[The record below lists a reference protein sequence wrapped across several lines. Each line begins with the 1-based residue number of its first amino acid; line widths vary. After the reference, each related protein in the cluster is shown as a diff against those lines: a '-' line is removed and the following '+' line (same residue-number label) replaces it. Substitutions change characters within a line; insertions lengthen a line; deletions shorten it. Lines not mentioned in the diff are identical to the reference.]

1 MSKANDHSPDNQSPT
16 EANESGGEGRQPA
29 ASAEAAAGDRTL
41 TDAER
46 DALMRDQ
53 LKRLRVADVADD
65 VMISLV
71 TLGYQKLG
79 LTGETRELR
88 DLVDARLAIDLLRAM
103 VDVLAHERGE
113 SAVASFRSTLAEM
126 QLSYARV
133 ADERPV
139 AGEAAGAGPAGS
151 GAADG

>member
-1 MSKANDHSPDNQSPT
+1 MSKANDHSPDNQPPA
-16 EANESGGEGRQPA
+16 EAKDPGDEGGQPA

-103 VDVLAHERGE
+103 VDVLARERGE

-126 QLSYARV
+126 QLNYARV

-139 AGEAAGAGPAGS
+139 AGEAASAGTAGS

>member
-1 MSKANDHSPDNQSPT
+1 MSSANDQIPDNQPPA
-16 EANESGGEGRQPA
+16 EANASSHESRATTGPG
-29 ASAEAAAGDRTL
+29 EAAAGDRAS

-46 DALMRDQ
+46 DALLRDQ

-88 DLVDARLAIDLLRAM
+88 DLADARLAIDLLRAM
-103 VDVLAHERGE
+103 VDVLAHEQGE
-113 SAVASFRSTLAEM
+113 SEIASFRSTLAEM

-133 ADERPV
+133 AGERPV
-139 AGEAAGAGPAGS
+139 AGEAAGSTGS
-151 GAADG
+151 GAAADS

>member
-1 MSKANDHSPDNQSPT
+1 MSETNDHSPDNQSPA
-16 EANESGGEGRQPA
+16 EAKDSGDEGRQPA
-29 ASAEAAAGDRTL
+29 APAEAATGDRPL

-46 DALMRDQ
+46 DALVRDQ

-88 DLVDARLAIDLLRAM
+88 DLVDARLAIDLLRAI
-103 VDVLAHERGE
+103 VEVVARERGE

-139 AGEAAGAGPAGS
+139 AGEAASAGPAGS